1 MRPKGVTRQQG
12 APSNNISIA
21 GTSERGSPRSA
32 LRGLHLAL
40 GWMSR
45 RCNRDSF
52 AVGAKPVDW
61 GGRQS
66 GRILFMRLVIL
77 GGVAAGTKA
86 ASRARRLDP
95 AMEITV
101 YQDEPEPSISECGLP
116 YLLSGVVEERDDL
129 VARTPEKFAEK
140 GIEIMVRHRVERID
154 ATGKNL
160 SVLNLKTG
168 EAFEDTY
175 ERLVIATGARAVLPP
190 IPGAEL
196 EGVFKLRFLTDSD
209 KIGGYIEERSPKK
222 ATIVGGGYIGLEVA
236 ENLCRLGMEVSLIEG
251 EDRVAL
257 AYGPEVAEK
266 VEAHLAEN
274 SVTVYTGTK
283 VEEFGGEGRVES
295 VRFGNR
301 EIAADLVVVGVGVR
315 PNVELAG
322 EAGAEIGET
331 GAIRVDRLMRTGLR
345 DVWAAGDCVETVNLV
360 SGKPAWIPLG
370 DTANQMGRVA
380 GTNAATGEDTLEFP
394 GVLGT
399 GIFKVFDLGV
409 GKTGLSEEEA
419 EDAGFKTICA
429 AIETIDRA
437 SYYPGAQ
444 KVFIKLI
451 SDRSTGRLIGA
462 EAADYGADKL
472 TDICATAIWGNLAYP
487 DLVNLDLAYA
497 PPFGPT
503 LSPVIQAATV
513 LSGRFERARRGVRVS
528 E

>member
-1 MRPKGVTRQQG
+1 
-12 APSNNISIA
+12 
-21 GTSERGSPRSA
+21 
-32 LRGLHLAL
+32 
-40 GWMSR
+40 
-45 RCNRDSF
+45 
-52 AVGAKPVDW
+52 
-61 GGRQS
+61 
-66 GRILFMRLVIL
+66 LVIV

-86 ASRARRLDP
+86 ASRARRVDP
-95 AMEITV
+95 EAEIII
-101 YQDEPEPSISECGLP
+101 YQEEPEPSISECGLP
-116 YLLSGVVEERDDL
+116 YFLSGMVEGREELVV
-129 VARTPEKFAEK
+129 RTPEEFAEK
-140 GIEIMVRHRVERID
+140 GIEVRVRHRVEKIDPEDRRI
-154 ATGKNL
+154 
-160 SVLNLKTG
+160 SVRALDDG
-168 EAFEDTY
+168 EVFEDAY
-175 ERLVIATGARAVLPP
+175 DRLIVATGARAVLPP
-190 IPGAEL
+190 IPGADL
-196 EGVFKLRFLTDSD
+196 DGVFVLRFLTDAD
-209 KIGGYIEERSPKK
+209 EVKGYIRERFPER
-222 ATIVGGGYIGLEVA
+222 AAVVGGGYIGLEVA

-257 AYGPEVAEK
+257 AYGSEVAER
-266 VEAHLAEN
+266 VEAQLAEN
-274 SVTVYTGTK
+274 GVTVYTGTK

-315 PNVELAG
+315 PNVELTG

-331 GAIRVDRLMRTGLR
+331 GAIRVDRHMRTSLR

-380 GTNAATGEDTLEFP
+380 GTNAASPAGEDTLEFP

-462 EAADYGADKL
+462 EAAGYGADKL